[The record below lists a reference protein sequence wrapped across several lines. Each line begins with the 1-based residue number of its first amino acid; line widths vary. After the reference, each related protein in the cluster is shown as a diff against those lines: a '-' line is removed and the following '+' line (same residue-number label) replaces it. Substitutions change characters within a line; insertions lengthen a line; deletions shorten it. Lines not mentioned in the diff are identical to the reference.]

1 MKRLSYKLSKIFS
14 FSGRIGRI
22 EYALSVIFFIAL
34 LNLIEGYRF
43 KDYFIVAIIPISMFW
58 LLLAQGS
65 KRCHDMG
72 ISGWWQIIPFYFVT
86 MLFLGGDKKANE
98 YGDPV

>member
-1 MKRLSYKLSKIFS
+1 
-14 FSGRIGRI
+14 
-22 EYALSVIFFIAL
+22 
-34 LNLIEGYRF
+34 
-43 KDYFIVAIIPISMFW
+43 MFW